1 LTLQNIC
8 KHKYEIKFSLRFFL
22 NNSSITISGST
33 ATSRL
38 CVKKVNPSDGFAQ
51 ARIQLGTSG
60 GAKSFLR
67 GVQIFK
73 LCPIRPVT
81 SLGHQG
87 CEEFYE
93 RAQTFQTMT
102 SSFQLC
108 PTDFSRGCEKVC
120 RGGFAPF
127 TRGYGPVSNS
137 FKVCPTHFAGG
148 SKFFLASYGPGF
160 APYCCVDRLATV
172 EALKMNAHLLLLLL
186 ATLQISG
193 IECECLRKRHN
204 WSLSIR
210 FNSQLRVWVTG
221 SRAMRGGLQVHCSGA
236 RQLRR
241 GLKQKDRPVTSLRHQ
256 GVKSFLRGAQF
267 F

>member
-1 LTLQNIC
+1 MRGPKLFKLWPVVFN
-8 KHKYEIKFSLRFFL
+8 Y
-22 NNSSITISGST
+22 
-33 ATSRL
+33 
-38 CVKKVNPSDGFAQ
+38 AQ
-51 ARIQLGTSG
+51 QIFPG
-60 GAKSFLR
+60 GAKRFAGEASPPLPVVT
-67 GVQIFK
+67 G
-73 LCPIRPVT
+73 LCPIV
-81 SLGHQG
+81 LKYVQHI
-87 CEEFYE
+87 
-93 RAQTFQTMT
+93 
-102 SSFQLC
+102 
-108 PTDFSRGCEKVC
+108 
-120 RGGFAPF
+120 F
-127 TRGYGPVSNS
+127 T
-137 FKVCPTHFAGG
+137 GG